1 MFLLM
6 SQYVKPLEEVEKWL
20 PEHRAFLDRHYA
32 EGAFLVSGPFEPRTG
47 GVIVTANMSREAV
60 EAILAQ
66 DPFVREATSKYEII
80 EFRPTKW
87 HPVVAE
93 YVAAAQS
100 PHDSHPGR

>member
-32 EGAFLVSGPFEPRTG
+32 SGEFLVSGPFEPRTG
-47 GVIVTANMSREAV
+47 GVIVTANMSRETV
-60 EAILAQ
+60 DAILAQ
-66 DPFVREATSKYEII
+66 DPFVREAVSKYEII

-87 HPVVAE
+87 HPVLAGL
-93 YVAAAQS
+93 AAPLQ
-100 PHDSHPGR
+100 P